1 MLQIN
6 NNLTKYHTRKIINL
20 QIFRGLAAMMVL
32 FSHANLIVDKSLFN
46 GVFVVGRCGVDFF
59 FVLSGFIIYHV
70 NYYFI
75 CHPAKFGYYIRK
87 RFNRIYP
94 IYWIYT
100 LITLAIHF
108 VLLKYTG
115 KGLIYWINVNLENI
129 LRSLFLYPV
138 NTAIQEA
145 PIIPVAWT
153 LSYEIVF
160 YVMFGLLILSRQKIS
175 MFFITIWMAAV
186 ILNSFFSFQT
196 ANLLMGVI
204 LNVKNLELFMGC
216 MAAYLYRKY
225 CCKLSKYQLR
235 LLMTL
240 AIFLLA
246 ISWWYNL
253 RTGYIYDVIHK
264 MDVITFGI
272 PFFIIILCAVLL
284 EEKVPINKG
293 SLKNIFIYLGD
304 ASYSIYLTHFI
315 TITLVNIILTKL
327 VCFNSSMIFSVSVLT
342 SVIVGFLLYRFIEK
356 PLLNWLNKNPVKIET
371 VQMSNM
377 SPH

>member
-1 MLQIN
+1 MPTN
-6 NNLTKYHTRKIINL
+6 ANLTKNHTKKIINL
-20 QIFRGLAAMMVL
+20 QMFRGLAAMMVL
-32 FSHANLIVDKSLFN
+32 VSHANLIVDKSLFS
-46 GVFVVGRCGVDFF
+46 GLLVVGRCGVDFF

-75 CHPAKFGYYIRK
+75 GHPVRYGYYIRK

-100 LITLAIHF
+100 LVTLAIHF
-108 VLLKYTG
+108 VLMKYTG

-145 PIIPVAWT
+145 SIIPVAWT

-160 YVMFGLLILSRQKIS
+160 YVMFSLLILLRKQIS
-175 MFFITIWMAAV
+175 MFFITIWVVAV
-186 ILNSFFSFQT
+186 IINSVFSFQT
-196 ANLLMGVI
+196 GNLLMNVI
-204 LNVKNLELFMGC
+204 LNVKNLEFFMGC
-216 MAAYLYRKY
+216 MAAYFFRKY
-225 CCKLSKYQLR
+225 SCKLPKYQLR
-235 LLMTL
+235 LLMTFAVL
-240 AIFLLA
+240 LLA
-246 ISWWYNL
+246 ISWCYSL
-253 RTGYIYDVIHK
+253 HAGHIYDVIHK

-284 EEKVPINKG
+284 EEKVPANKA

-304 ASYSIYLTHFI
+304 ASYSIYLTHFV
-315 TITLVNIILTKL
+315 TITLVNIKL
-327 VCFNSSMIFSVSVLT
+327 GKSFNSFLIFSISVLT
-342 SVIVGFLLYRFIEK
+342 SIIVGCLLYRFIEK

-371 VQMSNM
+371 AQMSNM